1 MIHRFNKTK
10 IVATIGPA
18 SMNKQM
24 LEKLIRAGAD
34 VCRINSSHGDH
45 EMMKTIITN
54 VRELNDEL
62 NTHVAILFDLQG
74 PKLRIGDV
82 EKGDF
87 LLKEDST
94 IVFTNKECIGNE
106 EKVYIRYPDFHNDVE
121 TGEKILIDDGKL
133 ELVITDII
141 GEEVIARVTQG
152 GILSSRKGVNLPNTS
167 ISLPSLT
174 EKDRIDL
181 QFALDNN
188 VEWIGLSFVRKPE
201 DVQELKSIIS
211 AAGKQCK
218 VIAKIEKPEAV
229 HNIDEIIRYSDGI
242 MVARGDLGVELP
254 FEMVPA
260 IQKTIVKK
268 CNKMAKPVIIA
279 TQMMESMI
287 TNFRP
292 TRAEANDVGNAVFD
306 GADALML
313 SAETSV
319 GKFPDGTVSA
329 MQKIISEVEQLNEID
344 SRWIIEPSHSYVT
357 DRRMR
362 LQIKFEDLTFNDGRS
377 DIALSL
383 FLHNSYD
390 GSEGVRLFWGA
401 IRNICSNGMVFGRVL
416 GKYYRKHTQGFEIKN
431 LREQVE
437 NTFDRIPAIKER
449 IEILQNL
456 SVGKPLL
463 EKVEDGLGMRVM
475 KYVKEQ
481 PKPPNAWILYNY
493 LTWYISHIVDKR
505 MRAAYQMQVSRLFE
519 L

>member
-1 MIHRFNKTK
+1 
-10 IVATIGPA
+10 
-18 SMNKQM
+18 MNKQM

-329 MQKIISEVEQLNEID
+329 MQKIISEVEQLNEIYYKENPPSNDNPHVSD
-344 SRWIIEPSHSYVT
+344 SICYTACTLARQTGAVAIAAMTHSGGTAFKISSHRPKANIFIFT
-357 DRRMR
+357 D
-362 LQIKFEDLTFNDGRS
+362 
-377 DIALSL
+377 
-383 FLHNSYD
+383 H
-390 GSEGVRLFWGA
+390 
-401 IRNICSNGMVFGRVL
+401 
-416 GKYYRKHTQGFEIKN
+416 
-431 LREQVE
+431 
-437 NTFDRIPAIKER
+437 
-449 IEILQNL
+449 
-456 SVGKPLL
+456 KPLL
-463 EKVEDGLGMRVM
+463 CTLSLLWGVRVFYYDKYESTDVTISDVKKFMRDKHITKSGDFVIHVASTPLHERTTANTIKLSLVE
-475 KYVKEQ
+475 
-481 PKPPNAWILYNY
+481 
-493 LTWYISHIVDKR
+493 
-505 MRAAYQMQVSRLFE
+505 
-519 L
+519 